1 MAKQQTQDERFTY
14 TTAGGKTLNLSPV
27 QPLQA
32 QMVRDAEY
40 KAAIKKHGEPVK
52 PTYKTEADE
61 VFEHDP
67 TTLTTDEEKA
77 AWLEYK
83 RIEAAIDAQVSE
95 KMLRFFLYHGVDIDP
110 DGDKKWQAE
119 QEYFGLEVPNDPIE
133 RKVHYIQS
141 ELIFAASDIQG
152 ITTKL
157 LEMAG
162 VRPEVVEAAQ
172 ATFRS

>member
-1 MAKQQTQDERFTY
+1 MAKQQTDERFTY
-14 TTAGGKTLNLSPV
+14 TTAGGKVVNLKPV
-27 QPLQA
+27 PPLQA
-32 QMVRDAEY
+32 QMVRDAAH
-40 KAAIKKHGEPVK
+40 KAAIKEYGEPVK

-83 RIEAAIDAQVSE
+83 RIEAAVDAAVSE
-95 KMLRFFLYHGVDIDP
+95 KMLRFFLYHGVDAKPQD
-110 DGDKKWQAE
+110 DGQWEAE
-119 QEYFGLEVPNDPIE
+119 QRFFGIEVPDDPIE

-162 VRPEVVEAAQ
+162 VRPEVVEAAT